1 MTTVDGQLSIF
12 DELGRQAR
20 GITCPYCGHTWT
32 LTKPGEP
39 NLADHIEGSNGWVFG
54 GSENGQ
60 CENQKISL
68 YQLGAQLHFG
78 LRLRDDEPNTAFRTD
93 LLGAILRAK
102 RHGCT
107 DKQIAAVLKAARKGT
122 A

>member
-32 LTKPGEP
+32 LTKSGEP

>member
-20 GITCPYCGHTWT
+20 GVTCPYCGHTWT
-32 LTKPGEP
+32 LSKSGLPT
-39 NLADHIEGSNGWVFG
+39 LAGHIEGSSGWAFG
-54 GSENGQ
+54 GSENGR

-68 YQLGAQLHFG
+68 FQLGAQLHFG
-78 LRLRDDEPNTAFRTD
+78 LRLRDGEPNTTYRTD